1 MFRAWHQ
8 AAVNCSKDESASGCA
23 THGCASH
30 GCMGCYTWVCGVY
43 EMSASGCATHG
54 CMGVWGVCDE
64 CKWVCYTWV
73 CYTWVYGVRQFV
85 NRG

>member
-8 AAVNCSKDESASGCA
+8 AAVNCSKDE
-23 THGCASH
+23 
-30 GCMGCYTWVCGVY
+30 
-43 EMSASGCATHG
+43 SASGCATHG